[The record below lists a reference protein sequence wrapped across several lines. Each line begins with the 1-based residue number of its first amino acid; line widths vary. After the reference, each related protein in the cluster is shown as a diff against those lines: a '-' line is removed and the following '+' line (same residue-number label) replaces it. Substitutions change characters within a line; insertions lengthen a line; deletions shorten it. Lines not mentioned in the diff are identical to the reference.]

1 MAENNEDGPAVE
13 ELLGARLGYL
23 LKHAQLRLA
32 EQAGPALARFGLDAR
47 ELAVLAVLAAGRPLS
62 QLEAARRLGVDRTTM
77 VALIDALE
85 NKGLVERRRSEEDRR
100 RNVVELTERGMRVRA
115 DAEEAREA
123 AEREFLGPL
132 GEEEAAR
139 LMKALRVLVA
149 RTPNQPLAPRGRS
162 ARSGRS

>member
-1 MAENNEDGPAVE
+1 MAENNEDGAAVE

-23 LKHAQLRLA
+23 LKHAQLRLS

-115 DAEEAREA
+115 DAEEARET
-123 AEREFLGPL
+123 AEREFLAPL

-139 LMKALRVLVA
+139 LVKALRALVV
-149 RTPNQPLAPRGRS
+149 RTPN
-162 ARSGRS
+162 